1 MCCFVSTVRSAGSW
15 AYVSFQPVQGQS
27 EILVGDVRGERRDRA
42 RPVLRPRTRGT
53 SRGLWATTRRTWNS
67 SLATYAFLESGVF
80 KGRDAVGRTFAD
92 WFKTFEPGYYFE
104 IEETRDLG
112 DRVFLA
118 ATHRGRGRTS
128 GAEVHGQTG
137 YLYGVRSGKIAQVE
151 LYPSGAEALEA
162 AGLEE

>member
-1 MCCFVSTVRSAGSW
+1 MLLRVDCPIGRFLGLCVLSAGTGPKRDTRRHVQRRTSRSC
-15 AYVSFQPVQGQS
+15 ATSFAATN
-27 EILVGDVRGERRDRA
+27 E
-42 RPVLRPRTRGT
+42 GT

-67 SLATYAFLESGVF
+67 SLATTRFSRAGFQ
-80 KGRDAVGRTFAD
+80 GRDAVGRTFAD